1 MSQQTSS
8 HVRGHAS
15 APSTFDSTS
24 KLVSLLIGIAAVVFG
39 ILAGIFNP
47 FLNRAASAQG
57 AQIDTLFSIL
67 LGISTTVFVIVQG
80 FLLYSIARFARQ
92 PGDESDGP
100 PMRGNARL
108 EFFWTVIPALIV
120 VFIAIFSYRVLAD
133 IERPTAADMIVEVTA
148 RQFAWEFY
156 YPDQDL
162 KTTELHIPL
171 DRQVHLKMRS
181 ADMVHAFW
189 VPEFRI
195 KKDLMPDR
203 VTDTFITGTA
213 IGTYPIVCA
222 ELCGAG
228 HAIMRSQV
236 IVQTDA
242 EFKNWMAGQIGAKT
256 RGATAAA
263 DPAAYGRQLFNQF
276 GCNACHALADAQAVG
291 VVGPKLDG
299 LAGRAGAT
307 VPGQSAED
315 YVKTAIVKPSEFLV
329 KNFQPVMPQDY
340 GQRMSAAEIEAMVTY
355 LLLQK

>member
-1 MSQQTSS
+1 SS
-8 HVRGHAS
+8 HAGGHPT

-24 KLVSLLIGIAAVVFG
+24 KLVILLIGIAAALIG
-39 ILAGIFNP
+39 ALAGIFNP
-47 FLNRAASAQG
+47 FLSHAASTQG
-57 AQIDTLFSIL
+57 AQIDTLFSVL
-67 LGISTTVFVIVQG
+67 LGISAAIFVIVQG
-80 FLLYSIARFARQ
+80 FLLYSIVRFARQ
-92 PGDESDGP
+92 PDDESDGP

>member
-1 MSQQTSS
+1 MT
-8 HVRGHAS
+8 
-15 APSTFDSTS
+15 PSTFDSTS
-24 KLVSLLIGIAAVVFG
+24 KLVILLIGIAAAIVG
-39 ILAGIFNP
+39 ALAGIFNP
-47 FLNRAASAQG
+47 FLSHAASTQG
-57 AQIDTLFSIL
+57 AQIDLLFSLL
-67 LGISTTVFVIVQG
+67 LGISAAIFVIVQG
-80 FLLYSIARFARQ
+80 FLLYSIIRFARQ
-92 PGDESDGP
+92 SGDESDGP
-100 PMRGNARL
+100 PMRGNVRL
-108 EFFWTVIPALIV
+108 EFFWTAIPALIV

-133 IERPTAADMIVEVTA
+133 IERPTAADMLIEVTA
-148 RQFAWEFY
+148 RQYSWEFY
-156 YPDQDL
+156 YPEQDL
-162 KTTELHIPL
+162 KTIELHIPL

-195 KKDLMPDR
+195 KKDVMPDR
-203 VTDTFITGTA
+203 VTETFITGTA
-213 IGTYPIVCA
+213 VGTYPIVCA

-236 IVQTDA
+236 VVQGDA
-242 EFKNWMAGQIGAKT
+242 EFKNWMAGQVGAKT

-263 DPAAYGRQLFNQF
+263 DPAAYGRQLFNQL

-315 YVKTAIVKPSEFLV
+315 YIKAAIVKPNDFLV

-340 GQRMSAAEIEAMVTY
+340 GQRMSAAEIEAMVKY